1 MTNPKPIEKARD
13 ADLRLSANAMQRAA
27 QRARELAA
35 RTGTSIV
42 VSDHGVIREIEP
54 EREQP
59 GRGPDEP
66 AASNRA
72 TPSPATGKR

>member
-1 MTNPKPIEKARD
+1 MTNPKPIDKARD

-42 VSDHGVIREIEP
+42 VSDHGVIREIAPEP
-54 EREQP
+54 EQP

-66 AASNRA
+66 AASKRGRNR
-72 TPSPATGKR
+72 SVVSR